1 MREGTLV
8 IIESTIPPGTC
19 EKLVYPLIK
28 KYLKKE
34 V

>member
-8 IIESTIPPGTC
+8 IIESTIPPGTR